1 MRARLRD
8 SQSPQGCAPQP
19 SWCPEKHQ
27 EGESAKLGEHKEG
40 ELILR
45 PLETFLTIL
54 GHLTILH
61 FKEELTGIFF
71 FHYKHLSCIIGL
83 ANK

>member
-1 MRARLRD
+1 MI
-8 SQSPQGCAPQP
+8 
-19 SWCPEKHQ
+19 
-27 EGESAKLGEHKEG
+27 LGEHKEG

-54 GHLTILH
+54 GHLTILY
-61 FKEELTGIFF
+61 FKEELTGYFF

-83 ANK
+83 VNKLGKPQTKFVANPI